1 MVWRKYVEY
10 IHCQDIFVKY
20 KVQYLKYKDIF
31 SFSVYI
37 SIILLNIINISII
50 LSHIF
55 KSKKVCKKQVLKIYK
70 YF

>member
-20 KVQYLKYKDIF
+20 KVKYLKYKDIF

-37 SIILLNIINISII
+37 SINSLNIIKISIT
-50 LSHIF
+50 LGHIF
-55 KSKKVCKKQVLKIYK
+55 KSKKVCKKQELKIYN